1 MFPFTPSYLKHG
13 RQFIKDARKLVAYK
27 RDLVSEEVL
36 LDVERE
42 ISHLEHAVEKK
53 DRAQVGE
60 QMQRLDQACG
70 KLTKPTEDAAW
81 RENVEVFLVAIVI
94 ALAVRTYFLQ
104 PFTIPT
110 GSMQPT
116 LNGII
121 VTKDGPPPSV
131 GRQIVEQ
138 ALLGRRYVQVIA
150 KDDESILT
158 ITEVKRFFFFTYSEL
173 HSSKDNVYLVHAT
186 AKQMGGDPRNSFD
199 VQLQQEYKKGEP
211 IAQGY
216 IDTGDHVFVDKFSY
230 HFIRPK
236 RDQVFVFS
244 TSGIE
249 GITPKGTPSFYYI
262 KRLAGL
268 PNDDMRVA
276 SPELFINGE
285 RAKGFGFERV
295 MSGTAQNRDGS
306 EYRGYGYD
314 RINSRPHYL
323 LGADEHF
330 QVPEKAYFAMG
341 DNSYNSADSRYW
353 GTVPQENIAGR
364 ALFVYYPF
372 TRHFGLIK

>member
-1 MFPFTPSYLKHG
+1 MFLFTPRYLKHG

-27 RDLVSEEVL
+27 RDLVSEETL

-42 ISHLEHAVEKK
+42 ISHLEHAVEEK
-53 DRAQVGE
+53 DPQKVND
-60 QMQRLDQACG
+60 QMRRLDEACG
-70 KLTKPTEDAAW
+70 KLTKPAEDAAW

-121 VTKDGPPPSV
+121 VTRDGPPPGV
-131 GRQIVEQ
+131 ARQVVEQ
-138 ALLGRRYVQVIA
+138 AVYGRRYINVIA

-158 ITEVKRFFFFTYSEL
+158 VKEVKRFFFFTYCEL
-173 HSSKDNVYLVHAT
+173 HSSKENMYLVHAT
-186 AKQMGGDPRNSFD
+186 FQQMSGDGRNSFG
-199 VQLQQEYKKGEP
+199 VQLPQEFKKGEP

-216 IDTGDHVFVDKFSY
+216 IETGDHVFVDKFSY
-230 HFIRPK
+230 HFVRPK
-236 RDQVFVFS
+236 RDEVFVFS
-244 TSGIE
+244 TKDIAGLKRE
-249 GITPKGTPSFYYI
+249 GQQSQYYI

-268 PNDDMRVA
+268 PNDDLRIVA
-276 SPELFINGE
+276 PELLINGE
-285 RAKGFGFERV
+285 RAKGPGFERV
-295 MSGTAQNRDGS
+295 MAGRYENREGF
-306 EYRGYGYD
+306 EYRGYQ
-314 RINSRPHYL
+314 NSEAPQANYLRRP
-323 LGADEHF
+323 DEQFH
-330 QVPEKAYFAMG
+330 VEPKNYFALG